1 MMMIAMMMMIEQG
14 MMWDC
19 LVSFLEDKQMMTTT
33 RPNLVPT
40 TIPLIVAA
48 MMAILGS
55 LPCSSSVEI
64 QPREETDQD
73 L

>member
-1 MMMIAMMMMIEQG
+1 M
-14 MMWDC
+14 
-19 LVSFLEDKQMMTTT
+19 SFLEDKQMMTTT

-55 LPCSSSVEI
+55 RPCSSSVEI